1 MMSVFGFSYRDTD
14 GRKKYFVGMVR
25 NYGGDE
31 AEEEEAE
38 DDNAPKEPAGPNF
51 IIWQFFPE
59 AAEPNFYQNIIDYN
73 NTYADLITEWKTTN
87 ELEGYTAY
95 YALYDIDGNGIK
107 ELILR
112 KENDY
117 DDVIDYI
124 YSLKDSKPINVFGY
138 SGNGEPIEVPSSRY
152 GSSVILNNG
161 LIDST
166 NGDYSIYKIAD
177 DGYTA
182 IIIAEAEPYDYPDEA
197 SKAEAKWRYFIG
209 DKWVDDYG
217 IYAKYL
223 NEQGY
228 DYEGNTEAN
237 IDWLKL

>member
-1 MMSVFGFSYRDTD
+1 MIN
-14 GRKKYFVGMVR
+14 KYFIGTIGLLLVITLIGALALVTSCTPKKT
-25 NYGGDE
+25 
-31 AEEEEAE
+31 AEQTATE
-38 DDNAPKEPAGPNF
+38 
-51 IIWQFFPE
+51 ISH
-59 AAEPNFYQNIIDYN
+59 
-73 NTYADLITEWKTTN
+73 YADLITEWKTTN
-87 ELEGYTAY
+87 ELEGYTTY

-117 DDVIDYI
+117 YDVIDYI
-124 YSLKDSKPINVFGY
+124 YSIKDSKPINVFGY
-138 SGNGEPIEVPSSRY
+138 SGNGEPIGVPWSRY

-166 NGDYSIYKIAD
+166 YGDYSIYKIAD

-182 IIIAEAEPYDYPDEA
+182 IMIAKAEPYDYPDEA

-223 NEQGY
+223 DEQGY
-228 DYEGNTEAN
+228 VWDGNTEAN
-237 IDWLKL
+237 IDWLKLQ

>member
-1 MMSVFGFSYRDTD
+1 MNKARIVTTLLGITLIGALALVTSCTP
-14 GRKKYFVGMVR
+14 KKT
-25 NYGGDE
+25 
-31 AEEEEAE
+31 AEQSAAAASRETVTETTS
-38 DDNAPKEPAGPNF
+38 NAVPDF
-51 IIWQFFPE
+51 IKLE
-59 AAEPNFYQNIIDYN
+59 NIIDDNKMYVN
-73 NTYADLITEWKTTN
+73 LITGWKTTN
-87 ELEGYTAY
+87 ELEGYTTY

-112 KENDY
+112 KEDDY
-117 DDVIDYI
+117 YDVIDYI
-124 YSLKDSKPINVFGY
+124 YTIKDSKPINVFGY
-138 SGNGEPIEVPSSRY
+138 SGNGEPIGVPWSRY

-166 NGDYSIYKIAD
+166 YGDYSIYKIAD

-182 IIIAEAEPYDYPDEA
+182 IMIAKAEPYDYPDEA

-223 NEQGY
+223 DKQGY
-228 DYEGNTEAN
+228 VLDGNTEAN
-237 IDWLKL
+237 IDWLKLQ

>member
-1 MMSVFGFSYRDTD
+1 MNKARIVTTSLGITLIGALALVTSC
-14 GRKKYFVGMVR
+14 
-25 NYGGDE
+25 
-31 AEEEEAE
+31 
-38 DDNAPKEPAGPNF
+38 APKKTAG
-51 IIWQFFPE
+51 QTATAVSHKT
-59 AAEPNFYQNIIDYN
+59 AAETTSSAVPDFIKLENLIDN
-73 NTYADLITEWKTTN
+73 NKTYADLITEWKTTN
-87 ELEGYTAY
+87 ESEGYTTY
-95 YALYDIDGNGIK
+95 CALYDIDGNGIK

-117 DDVIDYI
+117 DDVIEYI
-124 YSLKDSKPINVFGY
+124 YSIKDSKPINVFGY
-138 SGNGEPIEVPSSRY
+138 SGNGEPIGVPWSRY

-166 NGDYSIYKIAD
+166 YGDYSIYKIAD

-182 IIIAEAEPYDYPDEA
+182 IMIAKAEPYDYPDEA

-223 NEQGY
+223 DKQGY
-228 DYEGNTEAN
+228 VRDGNTEAN
-237 IDWLKL
+237 IDWLKLQ

>member
-1 MMSVFGFSYRDTD
+1 MNKARIVTALSGITLIGTLALAASCVP
-14 GRKKYFVGMVR
+14 KKT
-25 NYGGDE
+25 
-31 AEEEEAE
+31 AEQTAAA
-38 DDNAPKEPAGPNF
+38 APH
-51 IIWQFFPE
+51 E
-59 AAEPNFYQNIIDYN
+59 AAAETTSGAVPDFINLEDISDYN
-73 NTYADLITEWKTTN
+73 KTYAGLITGWKTTN
-87 ELEGYTAY
+87 ESEGYTTY
-95 YALYDIDGNGIK
+95 CALYDIDGNGIK

-124 YSLKDSKPINVFGY
+124 YSTKDGKPINVFGY
-138 SGNGEPIEVPSSRY
+138 SGNGEPIGVPWSRY

-161 LIDST
+161 LIDGT

-182 IIIAEAEPYDYPDEA
+182 IIIAKAEPYDYPDEA
-197 SKAEAKWRYFIG
+197 SKDEAKWRYFIG
-209 DKWVDDYG
+209 GKWVDDYD

-228 DYEGNTEAN
+228 VLGGNTEAN
-237 IDWLKL
+237 IEWLKLQ

>member
-1 MMSVFGFSYRDTD
+1 MNKARIVITLLGITLIGALALVTSCTP
-14 GRKKYFVGMVR
+14 KKT
-25 NYGGDE
+25 
-31 AEEEEAE
+31 AEQTATSHETATETAS
-38 DDNAPKEPAGPNF
+38 NAAPDF
-51 IIWQFFPE
+51 IKLE
-59 AAEPNFYQNIIDYN
+59 NIIDN
-73 NTYADLITEWKTTN
+73 NKTYADLITEWKTTN

-117 DDVIDYI
+117 DDVIEYI
-124 YSLKDSKPINVFGY
+124 YSIKDSKPINVFGY
-138 SGNGEPIEVPSSRY
+138 SGNGEPIEVPWSRY

-161 LIDST
+161 LIDSIA
-166 NGDYSIYKIAD
+166 GDYSIYKIAD

-182 IIIAEAEPYDYPDEA
+182 IMIAKAEPYDYPDEA

-209 DKWVDDYG
+209 DRWVDDYD

-223 NEQGY
+223 DELGY
-228 DYEGNTEAN
+228 NYEGNIEAN
-237 IDWLKL
+237 IDWLKLQ